1 MLKAAFLVQIRTF
14 LVDIEKRKLKFSKN
28 NLAYDKSM
36 SSVDLNNLSIVDL
49 QKIKKGKKTK
59 LKKEFNEYKQQHEK
73 QKLVHEIMGIEKQKK
88 RL

>member
-1 MLKAAFLVQIRTF
+1 
-14 LVDIEKRKLKFSKN
+14 
-28 NLAYDKSM
+28 M

-49 QKIKKGKKTK
+49 WKIKKGKKTK